1 MKDSFVLYTQQYEAV
16 EDLSLEQKGLLFDGL
31 FKYVQTGDT
40 PVFEDKEVR
49 IAFKFIRL
57 QIDRDGQKY
66 DEACEKKRAAIKKRW
81 SKGKNTDEYNSIDM
95 NTDEYKSIHNDNDN
109 VNVTD
114 NDNEHKVTN
123 VTMDAKNDN
132 NKKTS
137 KTKKK
142 EESVFENENGY
153 KAPTEEENKR
163 FMELCGWFNQIMKE
177 TDSSIN
183 RVSILTPHRVELLR
197 RLVVDFSDKNICYC
211 FRKAAASSY
220 LNGRTQDR
228 KRPADFD
235 WICKYDNFVKIYE
248 GSI

>member
-31 FKYVQTGDT
+31 FKYVQTGDA

-95 NTDEYKSIHNDNDN
+95 NTNLYKSIHNDNDN

-123 VTMDAKNDN
+123 VTMDANN
-132 NKKTS
+132 NKKS
-137 KTKKK
+137 FAKKSAAVDVPK
-142 EESVFENENGY
+142 FIEYFNSVLARHGAIIKPVQSVTDQRRAAVEARARENG
-153 KAPTEEENKR
+153 KASLQTVA
-163 FMELCGWFNQIMKE
+163 M
-177 TDSSIN
+177 
-183 RVSILTPHRVELLR
+183 
-197 RLVVDFSDKNICYC
+197 
-211 FRKAAASSY
+211 KAAKSNF
-220 LNGRTQDR
+220 LNGENDR
-228 KRPADFD
+228 SWLATFD
-235 WICKYDNFVKIYE
+235 WLMRPSNFAKVLEGNFDNDATAKAGDKKVNELWK
-248 GSI
+248 

>member
-31 FKYVQTGDT
+31 FKYVQTGDA

-81 SKGKNTDEYNSIDM
+81 SKGKNTDKYNSIDM
-95 NTDEYKSIHNDNDN
+95 NTNLYKSIHNDNDN

-123 VTMDAKNDN
+123 VTMDANN

-153 KAPTEEENKR
+153 KVPTEEENKR
-163 FMELCGWFNQIMKE
+163 FKAICNWFNQIMKE
-177 TDSSIN
+177 TGSSIN
-183 RVSILTPHRVELLR
+183 RVSILTPHRIELLR
-197 RLVVDFSDKNICYC
+197 RLVVDFNDKNICYC